1 VTVDLPRRSKRHK
14 NDFPRLLTLVTAR
27 TSARVFRSDV
37 VVDWVLSAAASGGI
51 EDENDTYASGVELV
65 LERVAGVFLNTILS
79 S

>member
-1 VTVDLPRRSKRHK
+1 VPASSG
-14 NDFPRLLTLVTAR
+14 AI
-27 TSARVFRSDV
+27 V